1 MNRVIIVS
9 SVVVGIL
16 VAILRYRPERRP
28 ANLTPIQ
35 WISALGAWALVLA
48 NASAIAIAIRDGSV
62 ILLCTATA
70 TLAAALV
77 SFLPDNVVSIS
88 DGETPEP
95 VKLVVDDLEQLLGG
109 APRLGMRSLE
119 AVLVGGRCP
128 GIGVAVAQ
136 QGRVVVR
143 IRRDVAAWLE
153 RHQQPGGAGA
163 DVTASFA
170 RFVVLHELAHVLNGD
185 HRTYR
190 FVRSVVLSQ
199 LVWIGGAVAAA
210 ASHVLGRE
218 ASDTPLLV
226 AASILVS
233 FVTQSLVAR
242 RFIAERE
249 RLADWRAMQTLSPA
263 DAARLLERR
272 GRRRD
277 GENPTVLEKLMTDL
291 KVQAPPRN
299 GGGLL
304 SRLVTLAWP
313 EGDDIHQRSE
323 RAGGDRAGGAPRPVL
338 WAALMGMQC
347 GVLSMWLALAAML
360 AGGRWIDPRP
370 DIASTWMLAIMTLVS
385 APAAIFCALRVDP
398 ARMSVRKARHTS
410 RRIVVCVVFYL
421 AFVASALTLYR
432 FHVRLNVE
440 SMPPDVFFAA
450 LLIAITA
457 VVGLGIW
464 ISGMFGIHDGGGE
477 LHMTP
482 RSSWVQVYPLLAGM
496 GLLLVPLSVTASV
509 WLGTGSF
516 RTGGWVPL
524 MLMSFAALV
533 ASTGMARSTS
543 PALRAVAPMA
553 LLDTPAPVYGFRVF
567 WRDFYVD
574 LSRTT
579 LVRGAAVAMAVQA
592 VAMPF
597 FVFCAAL
604 LMQALLALF
613 GANTAFV
620 ATFLGAFGVM
630 ALILL
635 IPDRYRAYSGPSAR
649 LLDTSRLQLFER
661 LLAAARTAS
670 PAAADRLQTALA
682 RWLRNDRF
690 PDALLPEP
698 RAVWPLAPLLI
709 LVRLARETGERAVL
723 ERWRG
728 PTEHAL
734 RRIVSNDAV
743 AVAPGQPPSM
753 HWTTLAA
760 TIIDEAELRHG
771 FSFERMLDRIETLL
785 DERLERGTT
794 NLLTDVI
801 AAWRLLRRHGRLGPS
816 PQRVRHFVRSS
827 SLVSRPL
834 LRQSLAELCEL
845 ADLTGD
851 AELRERLA
859 PIVRSRSWEALQLNP
874 RKDVLLL
881 LDCYLA
887 AARLSDS
894 DGRHAAAGAIV
905 GELADRVSDE
915 LTAVVNGNDDRIHRV
930 AQPQ

>member
-1 MNRVIIVS
+1 VERVIVLS
-9 SVVVGIL
+9 TVVIGI
-16 VAILRYRPERRP
+16 VAIIRHRPERRP
-28 ANLTPIQ
+28 GNLTPIQ
-35 WISALGAWALVLA
+35 WISALGAWTLVLA
-48 NASAIAIAIRDGSV
+48 NASAIAIAIRDGSI

-70 TLAAALV
+70 TLAVALV
-77 SFLPDNVVSIS
+77 SFLRQNAASLS

-95 VKLVVDDLEQLLGG
+95 VKLVVDDLEQLLGR
-109 APRLGMRSLE
+109 APRLGVHSLE
-119 AVLVGGRCP
+119 AVVVGGRCP

-136 QGRVVVR
+136 RGRVIVR

-153 RHQQPGGAGA
+153 RHRQPGGAGA
-163 DVTASFA
+163 DAIASFA
-170 RFVVLHELAHVLNGD
+170 RFTVLHELAHVLNGD
-185 HRTYR
+185 HRTFR
-190 FVRSVVLSQ
+190 FVRSVVLAQ

-210 ASHVLGRE
+210 AALVLGRE
-218 ASDTPLLV
+218 ASGTPLVV
-226 AASILVS
+226 AAPIILL
-233 FVTQSLVAR
+233 FIAQSLVAR

-272 GRRRD
+272 GRRR
-277 GENPTVLEKLMTDL
+277 GIGNPTVLEKLMTDL
-291 KVQAPPRN
+291 KVQALPHD

-304 SRLVTLAWP
+304 ARLVTLAWP
-313 EGDDIHQRSE
+313 EGDDIHRRSE
-323 RAGGDRAGGAPRPVL
+323 SAGGDRAGGEPRPVL

-347 GVLSMWLALAAML
+347 GALSMSLALAVML
-360 AGGRWIDPRP
+360 AAGRWIDPRP
-370 DIASTWMLAIMTLVS
+370 ASSSMWMLAIMTLVS
-385 APAAIFCALRVDP
+385 APAVIFCAMRVDP
-398 ARMSVRKARHTS
+398 ARMSVRKARHTG

-432 FHVRLNVE
+432 FHVRLDVA
-440 SMPPDVFFAA
+440 SMPPAPFFAVT
-450 LLIAITA
+450 LIAIA
-457 VVGLGIW
+457 FVAGVGLW
-464 ISGMFGIHDGGGE
+464 ISGAFGIHDGGGE

-482 RSSWVQVYPLLAGM
+482 RSSWVRVYPLLAGM
-496 GLLLVPLSVTASV
+496 GLLLVPLSVTASQ

-524 MLMSFAALV
+524 ALLSFAAFV

-543 PALRAVAPMA
+543 PALRVIAPMA
-553 LLDTPAPVYGFRVF
+553 LLDMPSPVYGFRLF

-579 LVRGAAVAMAVQA
+579 LVRGAVAAMAVQVA
-592 VAMPF
+592 AMPF
-597 FVFCAAL
+597 FVFGAAL
-604 LMQALLALF
+604 LMQTLLGLF
-613 GANTAFV
+613 GANTALAV
-620 ATFLGAFGVM
+620 TFFGAFGVM
-630 ALILL
+630 ALILV

-649 LLDTSRLQLFER
+649 LLDTSRLEVFER

-670 PAAADRLQTALA
+670 PAAADRLNGSLA

-709 LVRLARETGERAVL
+709 LVRLARETGERGVL

-728 PTEHAL
+728 PIEHSL
-734 RRIVSNDAV
+734 RRIVANDAV
-743 AVAPGQPPSM
+743 PVAPRQPPSM

-760 TIIDEAELRHG
+760 TIVDEAELRHA
-771 FSFERMLDRIETLL
+771 FPFERMLDRIEVLL
-785 DERLERGTT
+785 DERLEHGTT
-794 NLLTDVI
+794 NLLADLI
-801 AAWRLLRRHGRLGPS
+801 AAYRLLRRHGRPGPE
-816 PQRVRHFVRSS
+816 PGRVRNFIRSS

-845 ADLTGD
+845 AELTGD
-851 AELRERLA
+851 GELRERLA

-887 AARLSDS
+887 AARLGDL

-915 LTAVVNGNDDRIHRV
+915 LTAVVSG
-930 AQPQ
+930 

>member
-1 MNRVIIVS
+1 MDRVLILAT
-9 SVVVGIL
+9 VVVGIL
-16 VAILRYRPERRP
+16 VAIVRHRPERRP
-28 ANLTPIQ
+28 GNLTPIQ

-48 NASAIAIAIRDGSV
+48 NASAIAIAIRDGSA
-62 ILLCTATA
+62 ILLCTAMA

-77 SFLPDNVVSIS
+77 SFLRQNVASTS
-88 DGETPEP
+88 EGETPEP

-119 AVLVGGRCP
+119 AVVVGGRCP

-143 IRRDVAAWLE
+143 IRRDVATWLE

-170 RFVVLHELAHVLNGD
+170 RFTVLHELAHVLNGD
-185 HRTYR
+185 HRTFR
-190 FVRSVVLSQ
+190 FVRTVVLAQ
-199 LVWIGGAVAAA
+199 LVWIGGAVAVA
-210 ASHVLGRE
+210 ASLVLDRE
-218 ASDTPLLV
+218 ASDTPLVV
-226 AASILVS
+226 AASILLS

-263 DAARLLERR
+263 DAARLFERR
-272 GRRRD
+272 GRRRVA
-277 GENPTVLEKLMTDL
+277 ENPTVLEKLMTDL
-291 KVQAPPRN
+291 KVQAPHD

-323 RAGGDRAGGAPRPVL
+323 RAGGDRVGGAPRPVL

-347 GVLSMWLALAAML
+347 GALSMWLALAAML

-370 DIASTWMLAIMTLVS
+370 DIASMWMLAIMTSVS

-432 FHVRLNVE
+432 FHVRLDVA
-440 SMPPDVFFAA
+440 SLPPDPFFAV
-450 LLIAITA
+450 LLIAIA
-457 VVGLGIW
+457 FVVGVGLW
-464 ISGMFGIHDGGGE
+464 ISGMFGIYDGGGE

-496 GLLLVPLSVTASV
+496 GLLLVPLSVSASQ

-516 RTGGWVPL
+516 RSGGWVPL
-524 MLMSFAALV
+524 ALMSFAGFV

-543 PALRAVAPMA
+543 PALRAMAPMA
-553 LLDTPAPVYGFRVF
+553 LLDTPAPVYGFRVC

-579 LVRGAAVAMAVQA
+579 LVRGAAAAMAMQA

-597 FVFCAAL
+597 FVVGAAL
-604 LMQALLALF
+604 LMQTLVALF

-620 ATFLGAFGVM
+620 ATFFGAFGVM
-630 ALILL
+630 ALILV

-670 PAAADRLQTALA
+670 PAAADRLQASLA

-698 RAVWPLAPLLI
+698 RTVWPLAPLLI

-728 PTEHAL
+728 PIEHAL

-760 TIIDEAELRHG
+760 TIIDETELREA
-771 FSFERMLDRIETLL
+771 FPFERMLDRTGTLL

-794 NLLTDVI
+794 NLLADVI
-801 AAWRLLRRHGRLGPS
+801 AAWRLLRRHGRLGPD

-845 ADLTGD
+845 AELTGD

-887 AARLSDS
+887 GALLGNV

-905 GELADRVSDE
+905 GELANRVSDE
-915 LTAVVNGNDDRIHRV
+915 LTAVLKGE
-930 AQPQ
+930 

>member
-1 MNRVIIVS
+1 M
-9 SVVVGIL
+9 
-16 VAILRYRPERRP
+16 
-28 ANLTPIQ
+28 
-35 WISALGAWALVLA
+35 
-48 NASAIAIAIRDGSV
+48 
-62 ILLCTATA
+62 
-70 TLAAALV
+70 
-77 SFLPDNVVSIS
+77 SIS
-88 DGETPEP
+88 DPETPEP

-119 AVLVGGRCP
+119 SVLVGGRCP

-163 DVTASFA
+163 DVIASFA
-170 RFVVLHELAHVLNGD
+170 RFTVLHELAHVLNGD
-185 HRTYR
+185 HRTFR
-190 FVRSVVLSQ
+190 FVRSVVLGQ
-199 LVWIGGAVAAA
+199 LVWIGGAMTAA

-218 ASDTPLLV
+218 ASDTPLVV

-242 RFIAERE
+242 RFVAERE

-277 GENPTVLEKLMTDL
+277 GDNPTVLEKLMIDL
-291 KVQAPPRN
+291 KVQAPPRD

-304 SRLVTLAWP
+304 SRLVTFAWP
-313 EGDDIHQRSE
+313 EGDDIHLRSE
-323 RAGGDRAGGAPRPVL
+323 RAGGDRVGGAPRPVL

-347 GVLSMWLALAAML
+347 GALSMWLALAAML
-360 AGGRWIDPRP
+360 AAGRWIDPRP
-370 DIASTWMLAIMTLVS
+370 DIASMWMLAIMTLVS
-385 APAAIFCALRVDP
+385 APAVIFCAMRVDP
-398 ARMSVRKARHTS
+398 ARMSVRKARHTG
-410 RRIVVCVVFYL
+410 RRVEVCLVFYL

-432 FHVRLNVE
+432 FHVRLDVAFL
-440 SMPPDVFFAA
+440 PPPSFFAV
-450 LLIAITA
+450 LLVAIAF
-457 VVGLGIW
+457 VVGVGLW
-464 ISGMFGIHDGGGE
+464 ISGTFGIYDGGGE
-477 LHMTP
+477 LHTTP
-482 RSSWVQVYPLLAGM
+482 RSSWVQVYPLVAGM
-496 GLLLVPLSVTASV
+496 GFLLVPLSVSASQ
-509 WLGTGSF
+509 WLDTGSF
-516 RTGGWVPL
+516 RSGGWVPL
-524 MLMSFAALV
+524 ALMSFAGLV
-533 ASTGMARSTS
+533 VSTGMARSTS
-543 PALRAVAPMA
+543 PALRVIAPMA

-579 LVRGAAVAMAVQA
+579 LARSAAAAIAVQVA
-592 VAMPF
+592 AMPF
-597 FVFCAAL
+597 FVFGAAL
-604 LMQALLALF
+604 LMKTLLAFF
-613 GANTAFV
+613 GPNTALAV
-620 ATFLGAFGVM
+620 TFFGAFGVM
-630 ALILL
+630 ALVLV

-670 PAAADRLQTALA
+670 PAAADRLNGSLA

-698 RAVWPLAPLLI
+698 RTVWPLAPLLI
-709 LVRLARETGERAVL
+709 LVRLARETGTWAVL
-723 ERWRG
+723 ERWRE
-728 PTEHAL
+728 PIEHAL
-734 RRIVSNDAV
+734 RRIVSHDAV
-743 AVAPGQPPSM
+743 AVAPRQPASM

-760 TIIDEAELRHG
+760 TIIDEAELRHR
-771 FSFERMLDRIETLL
+771 FPFERMLERIETLL

-794 NLLTDVI
+794 NLLADVI
-801 AAWRLLRRHGRLGPS
+801 AAWRLLRRHGRLGPD

-887 AARLSDS
+887 AARLCDF
-894 DGRHAAAGAIV
+894 DRCHAAAGAIV
-905 GELADRVSDE
+905 EELADRVSAE
-915 LTAVVNGNDDRIHRV
+915 LKAVVNG
-930 AQPQ
+930 